1 MEDGAMGQANGRLVV
16 GVAAPAA
23 TPAAARL
30 AWVDNLKIAVIA
42 GVVVVHAAI
51 TYVID
56 VDWYY
61 QERTTSGLWQALLS
75 LPMLGA
81 PFVLGPLFLLG
92 GVFAAASLARRGPG
106 GFGHSRLLRLG
117 VPLVVFVA
125 VLSPLTNYLG
135 DLGEGR
141 RPSVWPYLAPGGPEQ
156 DSGPLWFVAALL
168 SFSLVYAAWR
178 WSRPAGSHRGAA
190 VRPRQLLIAAAVIA
204 AGSVAVRLR
213 WPYDTS
219 DAFLDLRWAEWPQG
233 AVLFTLGVLWGERG
247 WRGRVPVAWSHRCG
261 QVAAAGLAALSL
273 LAVVTVMAEED
284 LDRLFGGWHW
294 QSLAFAVLEGV
305 VAVAL
310 SLWLVVWFR
319 RRWAHQGRLAK
330 RASRGAYAAY
340 VLHAPVLV
348 LVSLAARPLPL
359 PPEAKFVLVAAAG
372 VVAAFTVGWAVTRS
386 ALVARFV

>member
-1 MEDGAMGQANGRLVV
+1 MMQDEGRLVV
-16 GVAAPAA
+16 GAAAPGAP
-23 TPAAARL
+23 PAAARL

-42 GVVVVHAAI
+42 GVVVVHAAA
-51 TYVID
+51 TYVLD

-61 QERTTSGLWQALLS
+61 MERTTSGLWEVLLG

-92 GVFAAASLARRGPG
+92 GMFAAASLARKGPG
-106 GFGHSRLLRLG
+106 RFVHGRLLRLG

-141 RPSVWPYLAPGGPEQ
+141 RPRVWPYLAPGGDEQ

-168 SFSLVYAAWR
+168 TFSLVYAAWR
-178 WSRPAGSHRGAA
+178 WFRPAGRGGGTAIPPSH
-190 VRPRQLLIAAAVIA
+190 LLIAAAVIA
-204 AGSVAVRLR
+204 AGSFAVRLR

-219 DAFLDLRWAEWPQG
+219 AAFLDLRWAAWPQG

-247 WRGRVPVAWSHRCG
+247 GLGRVPAAWSGRCG

-273 LAVVTVMAEED
+273 LAVVTVMVEEE

-294 QSLAFAVLEGV
+294 QSLGFAVLEGV
-305 VAVAL
+305 VAVSL
-310 SLWLVVWFR
+310 SLWLVGWFGR
-319 RRWAHQGRLAK
+319 QWVHQGRLAR

-348 LVSLAARPLPL
+348 LVSLAALPLPL

-372 VVAAFTVGWAVTRS
+372 VAAAFTVGWAVTRS
-386 ALVARFV
+386 ALIARFV

>member
-1 MEDGAMGQANGRLVV
+1 MMQDKGRLVV
-16 GVAAPAA
+16 GATAPGAP
-23 TPAAARL
+23 PAAARL
-30 AWVDNLKIAVIA
+30 AWVDNLKITVIA
-42 GVVVVHAAI
+42 GVVVVHAAA
-51 TYVID
+51 TYVLD

-61 QERTTSGLWQALLS
+61 MERTTSGLWEVLLG

-92 GVFAAASLARRGPG
+92 GMFAAASLARKGPG
-106 GFGHSRLLRLG
+106 RFVHGRLLRLG

-135 DLGEGR
+135 DLGEGK
-141 RPSVWPYLAPGGPEQ
+141 RPRVWPYLAPGGDEQ

-168 SFSLVYAAWR
+168 TFSLVYAAWR
-178 WSRPAGSHRGAA
+178 WFRPTGSGGGTAIPPSH
-190 VRPRQLLIAAAVIA
+190 LLIAAAVIA
-204 AGSVAVRLR
+204 AGSFAVRLR

-219 DAFLDLRWAEWPQG
+219 AAFLDLRWAAWPQG

-247 WRGRVPVAWSHRCG
+247 GPGRVPAAWSGRCG

-273 LAVVTVMAEED
+273 LAVVTVMVEEE

-294 QSLAFAVLEGV
+294 QSLGFAVLEGV
-305 VAVAL
+305 VAVSL
-310 SLWLVVWFR
+310 SLWLVGWFG
-319 RRWAHQGRLAK
+319 RRWAHQGRLAR

-348 LVSLAARPLPL
+348 LVSLAALPLPL

-372 VVAAFTVGWAVTRS
+372 VPAAFTVGWAVTRS
-386 ALVARFV
+386 ALIARFV

>member
-1 MEDGAMGQANGRLVV
+1 MVQVKGRRVGGAVAPAS
-16 GVAAPAA
+16 GVA
-23 TPAAARL
+23 RL
-30 AWVDNLKIAVIA
+30 PWVDNLKIGVIA
-42 GVVVVHAAI
+42 GVVVAHAA
-51 TYVID
+51 TAYVVDI
-56 VDWYY
+56 DWYY

-75 LPMLGA
+75 LAMLDA
-81 PFVLGPLFLLG
+81 VFVLGPLFLLG

-106 GFGHSRLLRLG
+106 GFVHGRLLRLG
-117 VPLVVFVA
+117 VPLLLFVA

-135 DLGEGR
+135 DVAEGE
-141 RPSVWPYLAPGGPEQ
+141 RPGLWPYLAPGGEDQ
-156 DSGPLWFVAALL
+156 DAGPLWFVAALL
-168 SFSLVYAAWR
+168 TFSLVYAAWR
-178 WSRPAGSHRGAA
+178 WFRPAGSGSGGGAA
-190 VRPRQLLIAAAVIA
+190 VRPWQLLIAAAVIA
-204 AGSVAVRLR
+204 AASFAVRLR
-213 WPYDTS
+213 WPFDTS

-233 AVLFTLGVLWGERG
+233 VVLFTLGVLWGQRG
-247 WRGRVPVAWSHRCG
+247 WLGWVPVAWSRRCA

-273 LAVVTVMAEED
+273 LVAVTSMAED
-284 LDRLFGGWHW
+284 LDSLFGGWHW

-310 SLWLVVWFR
+310 SLWLVAWFR

-348 LVSLAARPLPL
+348 MASFAARPLPL

-386 ALVARFV
+386 ALIARFV